1 MNKQVVDSVW
11 KRLDP
16 YSANQSRN
24 VSQGNSED
32 GGDGGN
38 DNMSNPGSPMRKAI
52 GYNQLRLKEN
62 RSQPAMHFDSS
73 LKNELGLK
81 KKVKT
86 SLPMQPD
93 QLPIPEDDLS
103 RIDESP

>member
-1 MNKQVVDSVW
+1 M
-11 KRLDP
+11 L
-16 YSANQSRN
+16 
-24 VSQGNSED
+24 
-32 GGDGGN
+32 
-38 DNMSNPGSPMRKAI
+38 
-52 GYNQLRLKEN
+52 
-62 RSQPAMHFDSS
+62 FDSS
-73 LKNELGLK
+73 FKNELGLK